1 MPKAKSAAKTRRF
14 AEEKGY
20 IGDINNVNNNAVP
33 RPVLPYTQGQY
44 EILLELW
51 DECKDDLFR
60 KHGTVASALCLQSLK
75 LFAEFIGNST
85 LGILDPSGKAAVQTV
100 RNYFWRFVSGWNLQN
115 PESIIPRDFHD
126 SVTDDIK
133 TRIKSKLG
141 LSELTRT
148 KTFLT
153 LENFIYL
160 ERQLW
165 ENDPHEYVHEAYRVF
180 ISAKPKCHVYT
191 PTRLGEISEGSTR
204 RGTGNGLRYRDT
216 VLLVTWKDG
225 QPELRY
231 SLKREFAKGLHDK
244 PAQRPTHILYE
255 EVPDQLLVVQP
266 MVLAATPPEDGRQWE
281 FEWED
286 TVLDYPVF
294 PEVSADGPVWD
305 KIQTGSSFNSQLAS
319 LSERARLREAI
330 EVHSGRRNAILKAT
344 ENGFSNDELLKFA
357 AHTNQITRTR
367 DYLSSI
373 CGIDGQASF
382 LGTQLRRDMAED
394 FRSATVRRNPELFL
408 SLPAQQQDE
417 PQERPE
423 YIEIRAELYERK
435 RKLVRQELLNIQKT
449 QERIHPSDSTKSF
462 HTDQHRTRFGR
473 LRHMMPHRSSLA
485 DLLFLNAPLRSA
497 EGIQAINHL
506 ISLIREPSNV
516 AYQQSLQPRQG
527 TGLCPTPGCTEHVEE
542 KEPGKRW
549 SHIFTCSMAYH
560 RNNTGLQSFV
570 FCVATGLRLRPP
582 GRCTAVRFCDFRH
595 ATAYD
600 GRYATCYGKDSLPAA
615 VRLRGYQKKAS

>member
-126 SVTDDIK
+126 SVTD
-133 TRIKSKLG
+133 
-141 LSELTRT
+141 
-148 KTFLT
+148 
-153 LENFIYL
+153 
-160 ERQLW
+160 LW

-180 ISAKPKCHVYT
+180 ISATSIP
-191 PTRLGEISEGSTR
+191 PRGLARLARARLEEEPAMG
-204 RGTGNGLRYRDT
+204 YDT

-281 FEWED
+281 FGWED

-330 EVHSGRRNAILKAT
+330 KVHSGRRNAILKAT

-449 QERIHPSDSTKSF
+449 QERTHPSDSTKSF